1 MKKVSVIFMVVVV
14 FMLVSFANG
23 QDCGK
28 CPFKCKSAKMQQ
40 TVQKEEVSDPV
51 VYVNKSDKM
60 YHQKDCKIVK
70 NQEGYTEVVLSK
82 ALETGAKPC
91 TLCNPPVKP
100 VLPHKVDE
108 EKKED
113 KKVGR

>member
-1 MKKVSVIFMVVVV
+1 MKKFPGILMAAVV
-14 FMLVSFANG
+14 FMLVSFVNG

-28 CPFKCKSAKMQQ
+28 CPFKCKSAKAQQ

-51 VYVNKSDKM
+51 VYMNKIDKI
-60 YHQKDCKIVK
+60 YHQKDCKTVK
-70 NQEGYTEVVLSK
+70 DQEGYTEIVLSK
-82 ALETGAKPC
+82 AIEAGAKPC
-91 TLCNPPVKP
+91 TLCSSPVKP
-100 VLPHKVDE
+100 TLPQTVVE

>member
-1 MKKVSVIFMVVVV
+1 MKKVSVIFIVVVV

-28 CPFKCKSAKMQQ
+28 CPMKQKCTTVKKQP

-51 VYVNKSDKM
+51 VYMNKIDKI
-60 YHQKDCKIVK
+60 YHQKDCKTVK

-82 ALETGAKPC
+82 AIEAGAKPC
-91 TLCNPPVKP
+91 TLCSPPVKP
-100 VLPHKVDE
+100 TPPKEVTE
-108 EKKED
+108 EKKQAE
-113 KKVGR
+113 